1 MKRICA
7 LVMASLLAGCGGVS
21 EELVDTPTPLADFD
35 AAANVEELWSTDI
48 GKGPG
53 DAYLRLQPNL
63 QRDAL
68 YTVDV
73 RGRVH
78 RLSLDKGE
86 SQWETDLG
94 VAVTAAV
101 GYGDG
106 LVLIGSRKGDVF
118 ALDPATGKL
127 RWRAQVASDVLGA
140 PAADAGVVVVQ
151 SEDGRLTA
159 FASDSGKRLWVVDRP
174 EPALSLRGT
183 ATPVIGSGVVLSGF
197 ASGKLV
203 AVNLKDGRVL
213 WEIPVSQSQGRS
225 EIERLIDVDVPVLV
239 ADHTLVAAAY
249 QGKVVAMSLE
259 NGRLLWSREI
269 STYSALAA
277 DTSNVYVTDTRGHV
291 YALDLRTGSTVWKQE
306 KLQGRRPSAP
316 ARVGDAVAVGDFEG
330 YVHWLARD
338 DGGFLARDR
347 ASRAAILAAPVSDGS
362 TLYVT
367 SQNGYVMAYQLG
379 PRSP

>member
-1 MKRICA
+1 MKKIA
-7 LVMASLLAGCGGVS
+7 GLLVAGLLAGCGGAS
-21 EELVDTPTPLADFD
+21 QELIDAPTPLADFS
-35 AAANVEELWSTDI
+35 ASASVKELWSTDI

-53 DAYLRLQPNL
+53 DAFLRLQPNL

-73 RGRVH
+73 RGRV
-78 RLSLDKGE
+78 RALSLDKGE
-86 SQWETDLG
+86 SLWETDLKTE
-94 VAVTAAV
+94 VTAAV

-118 ALDPATGKL
+118 ALDKTTGKQ
-127 RWRAQVASDVLGA
+127 RWRAQVASDVLAA
-140 PAADAGVVVVQ
+140 PAAGAGVVVVQ

-159 FASDSGKRLWVVDRP
+159 FESDSGKRLWVVDRP

-183 ATPVIGSGVVLSGF
+183 ATPVIGSGVVLAGF

-239 ADHTLVAAAY
+239 AERTLVAAAY

-277 DTSNVYVTDTRGHV
+277 DASNVYVTDTHGHV
-291 YALDLRTGSTVWKQE
+291 YALDLHTGSTLWKQE
-306 KLQGRRPSAP
+306 RLQGRRPSAP
-316 ARVGDAVAVGDFEG
+316 ARVGDTVAVGDFDG

-338 DGGFLARDR
+338 DGHFVARDK
-347 ASRAAILAAPVSDGS
+347 ASRAAILDAPLSDGS

-379 PRSP
+379 PR

>member
-1 MKRICA
+1 MKRLIGW
-7 LVMASLLAGCGGVS
+7 LMVGLLAGCGGVS
-21 EELVDTPTPLADFD
+21 EELIDKPTPLADFD
-35 AAANVEELWSTDI
+35 AGASVRELWSTDI

-68 YTVDV
+68 YTVDI

-78 RLSLDKGE
+78 ALSLDKGE
-86 SQWETDLG
+86 SLWETDLG
-94 VAVTAAV
+94 VEVTAAV

-118 ALDPATGKL
+118 ALDKASGKL
-127 RWRAQVASDVLGA
+127 RWRAQVASDVLAA

-225 EIERLIDVDVPVLV
+225 EIERLIDVDVPVLI
-239 ADHTLVAAAY
+239 AEHTLVAAAY
-249 QGKVVAMSLE
+249 QGKVVAMSLD

-277 DTSNVYVTDTRGHV
+277 DASNVYLTDTRGHV

-316 ARVGDAVAVGDFEG
+316 ARIGDAVAVGDFEG
-330 YVHWLARD
+330 YLHFLARD
-338 DGGFLARDR
+338 DGHFLARTR
-347 ASRAAILAAPVSDGS
+347 ASRAAILDAPISDGS

-367 SQNGYVMAYQLG
+367 SQNGYIMAYQLG